1 MTNYPY
7 PNMNQPG
14 GQQPWGAQPQGG
26 NPQQQPQQGGYSQQP
41 QQSYPPQ
48 QGGYSQQSHPQQ
60 PQQGYAQQSQ
70 AYGQPEYQQPGYQQP
85 YGQPGYVQP
94 PQPPGGGAGRTVLLV
109 VIGVLVVALGLGAW
123 WLIAGNSKPADP
135 STPSPTATS
144 ASPDPTHSSPSPTP
158 TRSSKTPT
166 PTPSPTPTA
175 PAKMPEEFDGFI
187 FLETKENSNIYEAK
201 DGSRIV
207 TQFLKPQRRFELI
220 SSDITGQVAVGDF
233 TCGTM
238 TIDDE
243 DTKKKGK
250 LTMCIARK
258 YDGVLVLGSS
268 TDRTPQ
274 QLGASGAKF
283 LEVWK

>member
-1 MTNYPY
+1 
-7 PNMNQPG
+7 
-14 GQQPWGAQPQGG
+14 
-26 NPQQQPQQGGYSQQP
+26 
-41 QQSYPPQ
+41 
-48 QGGYSQQSHPQQ
+48 
-60 PQQGYAQQSQ
+60 
-70 AYGQPEYQQPGYQQP
+70 
-85 YGQPGYVQP
+85 
-94 PQPPGGGAGRTVLLV
+94 
-109 VIGVLVVALGLGAW
+109 
-123 WLIAGNSKPADP
+123 
-135 STPSPTATS
+135 
-144 ASPDPTHSSPSPTP
+144 
-158 TRSSKTPT
+158 
-166 PTPSPTPTA
+166 
-175 PAKMPEEFDGFI
+175 MPEEFDGFI

-243 DTKKKGK
+243 DIKKKGK